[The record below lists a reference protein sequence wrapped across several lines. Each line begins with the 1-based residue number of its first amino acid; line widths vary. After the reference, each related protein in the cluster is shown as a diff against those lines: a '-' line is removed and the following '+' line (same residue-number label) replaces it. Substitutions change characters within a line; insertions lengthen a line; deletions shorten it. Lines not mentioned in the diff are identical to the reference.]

1 MVVLDDL
8 HWADPETLE
17 LLSLVGA
24 RLTGTRVLLA
34 GAHRPLDLGD
44 LGPLATTLGALARLP
59 SVRRLSL
66 AGLGA
71 RRRRPP

>member
-8 HWADPETLE
+8 HWADPESLE

-24 RLTGTRVLLA
+24 RLSGTRVLLA

-59 SVRRLSL
+59 SCAVSRSP
-66 AGLGA
+66 ASA
-71 RRRRPP
+71 PTTWPP